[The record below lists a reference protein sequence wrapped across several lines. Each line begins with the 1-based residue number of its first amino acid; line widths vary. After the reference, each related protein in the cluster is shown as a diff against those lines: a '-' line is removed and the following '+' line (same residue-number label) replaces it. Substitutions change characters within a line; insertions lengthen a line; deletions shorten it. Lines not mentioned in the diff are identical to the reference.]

1 MGDRSGVASVFG
13 KILLYLVVALVILGI
28 AVGIAY
34 FALRESGVTFYVE
47 YNGERYYSNTEDGNI
62 QLVRGK
68 KGNFSVKSLI
78 GNDVNYSVTITSNP
92 ANDFTFKYN
101 DELYWF
107 YGDVDSLNDY
117 TQYFDIKRNADGFEL
132 YIPFDFSVETL
143 VEQKYGGD
151 IEIVD
156 NSNDSY
162 RYFGI
167 SITSDKSSVNLWF
180 MVYDFS
186 VTPSNL
192 FF

>member
-1 MGDRSGVASVFG
+1 MGKRSGAADVFG
-13 KILLYLVVALVILGI
+13 KMLLYVVVVLVILGI
-28 AVGIAY
+28 AGGIAY
-34 FALRESGVTFYVE
+34 FALRGSGVTFYVE
-47 YNGERYYSNTEDGNI
+47 YNGERYFSNTEDGNI

-78 GNDVNYSVTITSNP
+78 GNDVNYTVSITSNP

-101 DELYWF
+101 DEYYWF
-107 YGDVDSLNDY
+107 YSDDESLNDY
-117 TQYFDIKRNADGFEL
+117 TQYFDIERNADGFEL
-132 YIPFDFSVETL
+132 YVPFDFSVEAL
-143 VEQKYGGD
+143 IEQKYGGD
-151 IEIVD
+151 VEIS
-156 NSNDSY
+156 NSLNDSY

-167 SITSDKSSVNLWF
+167 TVTVDESAVNLWF